1 MSIFEEMTANEIEKK
16 IAEETAKVEKGGESE
31 WLGTFLASAG

>member
-16 IAEETAKVEKGGESE
+16 ITEETAKVEEGGESE
-31 WLGTFLASAG
+31 WLGTFLA